1 MKESKP
7 VVEDEKPTKPSHQEE
22 EKPQDHVVPE
32 TQEEHD
38 AHQPKHDAHQLKR
51 QQSSDTSEGVD
62 FSVVQNRVDKPV
74 AQPVF
79 VSKDQDEA
87 KPIVEDEAK
96 PKSKAKP
103 KKIQPKASKKVSCLC
118 YTEQH
123 NVSIFFMLV
132 YGLYVLLCFSGTK
145 VD

>member
-7 VVEDEKPTKPSHQEE
+7 VVEDEKPTKPSHQ

-38 AHQPKHDAHQLKR
+38 AHQPKHDAHQPKR
-51 QQSSDTSEGVD
+51 QQSSDTSEDVD

-74 AQPVF
+74 SQTVF
-79 VSKDQDEA
+79 VPKDQDEA
-87 KPIVEDEAK
+87 EPIVEDEAK

-118 YTEQH
+118 YTEQRF
-123 NVSIFFMLV
+123 NVS
-132 YGLYVLLCFSGTK
+132 VLLRTAFQ
-145 VD
+145 VQR

>member
-32 TQEEHD
+32 TQEKHD
-38 AHQPKHDAHQLKR
+38 AHQPKR

-103 KKIQPKASKKVSCLC
+103 KKIQPKASKKVSCVC

-132 YGLYVLLCFSGTK
+132 YGLYVMLYFSGTK

>member
-7 VVEDEKPTKPSHQEE
+7 FVEDEKPTKPSHQEE

-38 AHQPKHDAHQLKR
+38 AHQPKHDAHQPKR

-87 KPIVEDEAK
+87 EPIVEDEAK
-96 PKSKAKP
+96 PKSKVKP
-103 KKIQPKASKKVSCLC
+103 KKIQPKASKKVSCVC

-132 YGLYVLLCFSGTK
+132 YGLYVMLYFSGTK